1 MSNITKKLIKIL
13 IIYLIISSMYIVVRI
28 SYEEPIFYENL
39 LFEET
44 NVIHNIIRIIMGI
57 PPVTKGYGEYVSPKF
72 MIEVIIKIIIA
83 LILLIYLLYDKVKN
97 KNNKTLNKEI
107 NILNIITRILV
118 IFIFLGIYLLNLY
131 ITYIGVHY
139 TR

>member
-1 MSNITKKLIKIL
+1 MSNNTKKLIKIL
-13 IIYLIISSMYIVVRI
+13 IVYLIISSMYIVVRI
-28 SYEEPIFYENL
+28 SYEEPVFYENL

-44 NVIHNIIRIIMGI
+44 SVIHNIIRVIMGI
-57 PPVTKGYGEYVSPKF
+57 PPVSKGYGECASPKF

-83 LILLIYLLYDKVKN
+83 IILLIYLLYDKAKN
-97 KNNKTLNKEI
+97 KTVNKEI
-107 NILNIITRILV
+107 NILNIIAKTIV
-118 IFIFLGIYLLNLY
+118 IFILLGIYLLNLY